1 MELIER
7 IKEQKE
13 KIFTS
18 TGENVKIDS
27 IMIDDNGLLSS
38 YFYNPDSLHEMR
50 SISKVMIVL
59 AYGIAIDR
67 KMVVKD
73 QPITTETY
81 VYPILKNLTTIKKEN
96 VEKIKKWQIKTLL
109 TYSTGYANQ
118 MFSEKFIKGR
128 DEKTF
133 IDYVLNYDLP
143 NNPNEKYVY
152 NNAEIFL
159 LSVYFQEAFGIN
171 ITEFILKEIF
181 NPLGIKKFVWKNYDK
196 YCPGGTGLYI
206 SHNDLFKIGELIL
219 HKGYFNGKQIIS
231 KKFIEE
237 MCSAQIIT
245 PYAIKPERVLPKTS
259 VGYIMHISRDGY
271 FFKDGTN
278 GQYMIINFDKN
289 LLITIL
295 SSEKEMKYVTEILR
309 DII

>member
-27 IMIDDNGLLSS
+27 IMVDDNGLLSS

-181 NPLGIKKFVWKNYDK
+181 NPLGIKKFIWKNYGK

-231 KKFIEE
+231 KKFIGE

-245 PYAIKPERVLPKTS
+245 PYAIKPERVLPKTG

-271 FFKDGTN
+271 FFKDGAN

>member
-181 NPLGIKKFVWKNYDK
+181 NPLGIKKFIWKNYGK

-245 PYAIKPERVLPKTS
+245 PYAIKPERVLPKTG

>member
-50 SISKVMIVL
+50 SISKVMIAL

-109 TYSTGYANQ
+109 TYSTSYANQ

-245 PYAIKPERVLPKTS
+245 PYAIKPERVLPKTG

>member
-7 IKEQKE
+7 IKKQKE

-38 YFYNPDSLHEMR
+38 HFYNPDSLHEMR
-50 SISKVMIVL
+50 SISKVMIAL

-67 KMVVKD
+67 KMLVED
-73 QPITTETY
+73 QPITTKTY

-109 TYSTGYANQ
+109 TYSAGYANQ

-128 DEKTF
+128 DEKKF

-171 ITEFILKEIF
+171 ITEFISKEIF

-219 HKGYFNGKQIIS
+219 HKGCFNGKQIIS

-245 PYAIKPERVLPKTS
+245 PYAIKPERVLPKTG
-259 VGYIMHISRDGY
+259 VGYIMHMSRDGY

-278 GQYMIINFDKN
+278 GQYMIINFDRN
-289 LLITIL
+289 LLISIL

>member
-50 SISKVMIVL
+50 SISKVMIAL

-109 TYSTGYANQ
+109 TYSTSYANQ

-152 NNAEIFL
+152 NNAETFL

-245 PYAIKPERVLPKTS
+245 PYAIKPERVLPKTG

-289 LLITIL
+289 LLISIL

>member
-7 IKEQKE
+7 IKQQKE

-50 SISKVMIVL
+50 SISKVMIAL

-118 MFSEKFIKGR
+118 IFSEKFIKGR

-152 NNAEIFL
+152 NNAETFL

-181 NPLGIKKFVWKNYDK
+181 NPLGIKNFIWKNYDK

-245 PYAIKPERVLPKTS
+245 PYAIKPERVLPKTG

-289 LLITIL
+289 LLISIL
-295 SSEKEMKYVTEILR
+295 SSEKEMKYVTEVLR

>member
-7 IKEQKE
+7 IKQQKE

-50 SISKVMIVL
+50 SISKVMIAL
-59 AYGIAIDR
+59 AYGIAIDK

-109 TYSTGYANQ
+109 TYSAGYANQ
-118 MFSEKFIKGR
+118 MFSKKFIKGR

-171 ITEFILKEIF
+171 ITEFIIKEIF
-181 NPLGIKKFVWKNYDK
+181 DPLGIKNFVWKNYDK

-237 MCSAQIIT
+237 MCSAQIVT
-245 PYAIKPERVLPKTS
+245 PYAIKPERVLPKTG

-271 FFKDGTN
+271 IFKDGTN
-278 GQYMIINFDKN
+278 GQYVIINFDKN
-289 LLITIL
+289 LIISIL
-295 SSEKEMKYVTEILR
+295 SSEKEMKYVTEVLR

>member
-50 SISKVMIVL
+50 SISKVMIAL

-245 PYAIKPERVLPKTS
+245 PYAIKPERVLPKTG

>member
-50 SISKVMIVL
+50 SISKVMIAL

-245 PYAIKPERVLPKTS
+245 PYAIKLERVLPKTG

>member
-7 IKEQKE
+7 IKKQKE

-27 IMIDDNGLLSS
+27 IMIDDNGFLSS
-38 YFYNPDSLHEMR
+38 HFYKPDALHEMR
-50 SISKVMIVL
+50 SISKVLIAL

-67 KMVVKD
+67 KMIVKD
-73 QPITTETY
+73 EPITTETY
-81 VYPILKNLTTIKKEN
+81 VYPIFKNLTTIKKEN

-109 TYSTGYANQ
+109 TYSAGYQEQ
-118 MFSEKFIKGR
+118 MFNEKFIKGL
-128 DEKTF
+128 DEKIF

-171 ITEFILKEIF
+171 IAEFISKEIF
-181 NPLGIKKFVWKNYDK
+181 KPLGIKKFVWKNYDK

-231 KKFIEE
+231 KRFIEA

-245 PYAIKPERVLPKTS
+245 PYAVKPERVLPKIG

-271 FFKDGTN
+271 FFKDGKN

-289 LLITIL
+289 LLISIL

>member
-7 IKEQKE
+7 IKQQKE

-50 SISKVMIVL
+50 SISKVMIAL

-118 MFSEKFIKGR
+118 MFSEKFVKGR

-159 LSVYFQEAFGIN
+159 LSVYF
-171 ITEFILKEIF
+171 
-181 NPLGIKKFVWKNYDK
+181 
-196 YCPGGTGLYI
+196 
-206 SHNDLFKIGELIL
+206 
-219 HKGYFNGKQIIS
+219 
-231 KKFIEE
+231 
-237 MCSAQIIT
+237 
-245 PYAIKPERVLPKTS
+245 
-259 VGYIMHISRDGY
+259 
-271 FFKDGTN
+271 
-278 GQYMIINFDKN
+278 
-289 LLITIL
+289 
-295 SSEKEMKYVTEILR
+295 
-309 DII
+309 